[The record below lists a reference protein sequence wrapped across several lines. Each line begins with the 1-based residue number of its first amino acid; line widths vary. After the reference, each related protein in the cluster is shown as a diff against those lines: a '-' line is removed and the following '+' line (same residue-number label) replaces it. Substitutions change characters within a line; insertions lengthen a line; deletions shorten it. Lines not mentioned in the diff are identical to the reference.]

1 MSRVDS
7 SYSFLSASI
16 EDNASNLINITFLGD
31 ISLNTSS
38 VSDYTVLVNNS
49 SATLSNPTV
58 SGAVLSLTLD
68 NNVKSWE
75 DISFVYDS
83 SNEVLLD
90 TSDNKIPS
98 VPETAVT
105 NNVSVPTVSASTVDD
120 GTANTINITFGE
132 NVFGDLSKN
141 EFSVTSDNNGI
152 SISGISRSDA
162 IVTLTLSTK
171 LLAGSTTTVNYS
183 GSSITDNNSNP
194 VATFTNLAV
203 TNNISVPEPS
213 SGSISDAT
221 AHTINLVFP
230 ESLNGTV
237 GASDFDVSLNTASA
251 IVNSVNVSGTN
262 VDITLGEKVLA
273 GQTNIVVKY
282 TGTTLLDSAS
292 NQLLPFTFNSVQ
304 NNVSVPGVLHAIVVH
319 DPSNQIVIEYNDH
332 IKSNTGVDLCG
343 NNYSVTVDAVS
354 TSVTNAVFNEPL
366 KQITLTIAENV
377 KGKNQTVLVSFTS
390 NLPELFDMC
399 DNLLLNFTDQAV
411 TNNIIDTLSTV
422 TIDDLSGLTD
432 GSSTFHK
439 RVAWNEQVTAF
450 NSNDIQMNFNY
461 NFINN
466 NNNNTNSDSSG
477 TDVGSLTL
485 GESNGNFKQL
495 VVSDTADNSITMNI
509 IKKHG
514 LVTNI
519 NNTLSTVQT
528 GGANFASKLSTFNGS
543 NNYSEVKKFI
553 KAFTQDPDKYK
564 SSSTYTVPS
573 EDLIDL
579 NGATGAKAK
588 LDGKNLIVKMAN
600 SDAFSGYA
608 TKPSNTIDYRVLR
621 LDADVVS
628 PDSGYYVPLADL
640 DDYIW
645 FDLTGSNQKKD
656 SIYVTVN
663 ETDIDKIDVYQF
675 DPSGNVDISNTYSED
690 DEFVIPNSTTNI
702 AFRFIAGS
710 IVAGGNN
717 FVEQSSALV
726 PDTNAK
732 TMEITFS
739 TDVSS
744 SDLSQLHGNFTVD
757 SGGNNVVTA
766 ANISNNVVTLTLT
779 NRVLDGETV
788 IVNYNTGSGDL
799 TDIDGDY
806 TITNFSFPDVSNNVI
821 APTFNSADIGDDF
834 SNRIN
839 VVFDDSVKM
848 NNDICGNDFV
858 VVVNAATRNVTSTNV
873 SSGYLYLTLESR
885 VEQGDAVTL
894 AYNRSESELSQN
906 VTDTNDN
913 PVLTFPAQNVSNNVN
928 NLQYS
933 SSSVATATNKNIVIT
948 FDYGDVSNFN
958 NSDGFL
964 VDVTRNGSTT
974 RKTVESISSNDATA
988 TLTMTE
994 KLVEG
999 DVIDISYTK
1008 GANTITDQYSNMLF
1022 SFDQTVSNGI
1032 VSPGVTAVDMVDTNA
1047 KQISVTFDANMASL
1061 GANAKDDFSVA
1072 IDGSAVNISSIAYD
1086 SSTVLLV
1093 NIDTRVI
1100 QGDTVTL
1107 NYTDNDKVLDQY
1119 SNALKSFSGQ
1129 LVDITNIVHPT
1140 VYGTPTVLDT
1150 NSKQIRVSF
1159 SENMNQVDLTAA
1171 KTDLSIN
1178 IVGKTPVTVDDLSFV
1193 SSTLLLVD
1201 IDTRVVE
1208 GDTVSFTYTANNER
1222 DNVITDA
1229 NSNCL
1234 KTISSPVSI
1243 DITNVVP
1250 PILDT
1255 VSVPSVV
1262 DATSNKITLV
1272 FTETIKANANV
1283 NTTDFDVSV
1292 DGVASANAV
1301 TGVTI
1306 TGSDSNVVLTLT
1318 DRILST
1324 DTVQVKYT
1332 QHTDATRNLTDPYD
1346 NGVKTFDYTNVANTV
1361 ANLEYSVS
1369 SISDASPTNITITF
1383 TGGNV
1388 DNFDNSAGFVVD
1400 VSRNGSSSVKNV
1412 SSVSKSTNTA
1422 TLTMVEQLLEDDEVT
1437 VSYTKDSNTITDQY
1451 NNVLFSLSNRSVN
1464 NNINATHI
1472 LSGNI
1477 YETTPTTLMVDFD
1490 QDTACVDPCGNDYT
1504 VTANGNQIA
1513 VTNVVIDADEEGA
1526 VLTLAH
1532 KPLIGDTITVGY
1544 TKSGISNRQVKDL
1557 NGNPMKNQSDIS
1569 VTNNITDLADYTSAS
1584 VVDATPNKITIV
1596 FDETVLINTPNTN
1609 VFDVSNGT
1617 TAVNVTEIAVS
1628 GQNITLTLAENIT
1641 ETHSTNV
1648 RVKYT
1653 KVASSTNDHVNNITD
1668 QYGNEINSFG
1678 FQAVTNTSV
1687 DNTFYANSSVIN
1699 DNTPNKIVMSFSK
1712 TLTNITDANV
1722 NGDFAVLADGVA
1734 NAVTGVSNSGQ
1745 NITLTL
1751 TNNIVEG
1758 QTVTVQYTNNA
1769 SRITDTNTNVLFDI
1783 AQGSVTNNVDN
1794 PDYVS
1799 SVINDSSNTLIEIT
1813 FDKTMDA
1820 DNTTTAISDFSVDI
1834 VTVLS
1839 SDNSVVESETDL
1851 TILTSPTLVYGDG
1864 ITSNGRN
1871 RADINNLTSGS
1882 FTYLTSGSTSHSSNG
1897 PFILKMSFPQ
1907 SLDGKKLYKIEMK
1920 VSPNT
1925 EGQNKYIKFGYLKG
1939 SDNTVNVLNVTDVS
1953 YTGATMVSGT
1963 FNTGTVTWGGTDT
1976 SSSRN
1981 KDAYDVNTL
1990 NDSEWHVV
1998 DAMSDNRSSS
2008 TNTSF
2013 FITSTFNNDYTID
2026 STNDFILI
2034 RMYSSS
2040 NNAHFP
2046 MFYVKAVGAT
2056 MGAPPLPA
2064 TMTNGDLTFD
2074 NGDGTI
2080 TDNDGLFVSD
2090 SANVSF
2096 TTVDSRTVIN
2106 ADKIDL
2112 NLNNMFSG
2120 TGIKALSFW
2129 HKTHKNATFNGS
2141 NHYYPQLWNYNSN
2154 AVYYAIDWNLSAG
2167 QGQYYK
2173 AGAGTGTSKWYI
2185 NAKDSTFNSTPINN
2199 NETYCGFAIGD
2210 QTWYHHYIEF
2220 SSPISTNAN
2229 DALRLFAGWGG
2240 DESRINEGS
2249 LDDLKIFDTALS
2261 ITDIEALFDDTGS
2274 SSVSSETITPVTI
2287 TNLSI
2292 NGTKVLLNLGTTI
2305 TDQDTVKFSYTNSNN
2320 VSDDINNSLL
2330 DMSQTT
2336 ITNSVT
2342 NPDYANDAAVG
2353 DASPTNITM
2362 SFNENLTIVDANAL
2376 KTDFVVSCDGYSK
2389 TISSVSVSDANLTIV
2404 MVDNILEG
2412 VDVTFTYTNNSKLT
2426 DSYGND
2432 VLAISSQS
2440 VTNTVNQPSAS
2451 DNAVVDETNSLLI
2464 SLSVDQALSN
2474 LSASGFTVGGTTN
2487 NVSVSSVAYNSGTGK
2502 LELTLDKRVLDKD
2515 TAVTLSYNNTSGTIT
2530 DANSNKL
2537 LIFNNYT
2544 VTNNVVAPVK
2554 STIVINDGSP
2564 DLIVI
2569 PFSESMQ
2576 VNNSSTGFAV
2586 YVEGNLR
2593 TISSVAAETT
2603 NVKLN
2608 LASGVS
2614 DSEIVTVSYTKSG
2627 AQNTRDIR
2635 DANNN
2640 PAESWSAVFVDNNIN
2655 SAGAPT
2661 FSSAV
2666 VENDSAN
2673 RIDITFSENL
2683 QTGTLTA
2690 SEFSI
2695 TVTGTA
2701 SDATISSAAIVNKM
2715 VDGVTQPGNV
2725 IQLTLSRDMGDGD
2738 IITLDYNGTS
2748 LGDAVGTAMAVF
2760 TGQSVTNNVDAL
2772 VPTPITALI
2781 EDANKNAIN
2790 ISFNERVKFRTTASA
2805 SNFSISNFSGTITNL
2820 EITGDD
2826 KNLKLTLSKNL
2837 VSSMTYTVAYTR
2849 GNNANDLVDV
2859 LGSNQSPVENFNIA
2873 VINNVYPIPFV
2884 FELESMSVDV
2894 SYNEKP
2900 TYFKHI
2906 MDKAL
2911 TGDATIDLTMSIND
2925 ICGVFMFNTD
2935 SSNIDDICSN
2945 DITYTT
2951 NSSLWN
2957 SDVALDMFG
2966 NTDASGG
2973 SPNSTCINGEN
2984 TPFSTHMNGAGEFV
2998 RHLAS
3003 EITGGH
3009 GSSDIFAN
3017 EVELLQAV
3025 KDLSGLVHTLIKQK
3039 IDVAGGVG
3047 GVGYRTLDDSF
3058 DNSSNSIGGG
3068 EVSGNALDASGG
3080 GTITNN
3086 QTIIGHTLLSQLLT
3100 GGSNPSN
3107 DVQHNNV
3114 DADASIADGRAR
3126 VYGRLSGRDQEL
3138 NVYGDSGYPTSAMSI
3153 PIEVGDKIKFN
3164 VVVRSNGQN
3173 EAGNDWHGLGINT
3186 VKERR
3191 YLVIL
3196 TIQ

>member
-1 MSRVDS
+1 MSRADS
-7 SYSFLSASI
+7 SYNFLSASI
-16 EDNASNLINITFLGD
+16 EDNASNLINITFSGD
-31 ISLNTSS
+31 ISLNTTS

-58 SGAVLSLTLD
+58 NGAVLSITLD
-68 NNVKSWE
+68 NNVKAWE
-75 DISFVYDS
+75 DVSFVYDS

-98 VPETAVT
+98 VSETAVT
-105 NNVSVPTVSASTVDD
+105 NNISVPTVSASTVDD

-132 NVFGDLSKN
+132 NVFGDPSKN
-141 EFSVTSDNNGI
+141 EFSVTSDGNAI
-152 SISGISRSDA
+152 DISGVSRSDA

-171 LLAGSTTTVNYS
+171 LLAGSSNIVNYS
-183 GSSITDNNSNP
+183 GSSITDSNSNP

-203 TNNISVPEPS
+203 TNNISVP
-213 SGSISDAT
+213 
-221 AHTINLVFP
+221 
-230 ESLNGTV
+230 
-237 GASDFDVSLNTASA
+237 
-251 IVNSVNVSGTN
+251 
-262 VDITLGEKVLA
+262 
-273 GQTNIVVKY
+273 
-282 TGTTLLDSAS
+282 
-292 NQLLPFTFNSVQ
+292 
-304 NNVSVPGVLHAIVVH
+304 GVLHAIVAH
-319 DPSNQIVIEYNDH
+319 DPSNQIVITYNGV
-332 IKSNTGVDLCG
+332 IKSTSGPDLCG

-354 TSVTNAVFNEPL
+354 KSVTNATFNEPL
-366 KQITLTIAENV
+366 NQITLTIAENV
-377 KGKNQTVLVSFTS
+377 KGKNQTVLVNFTS

-450 NSNDIQMNFNY
+450 NTNDIQMNFNY

-477 TDVGSLTL
+477 TDVESITL

-514 LVTNI
+514 LVPNI

-528 GGANFASKLSTFNGS
+528 SGANFASKLSTFKGS
-543 NNYSEVKKFI
+543 NNYSEVKKFV

-600 SDAFSGYA
+600 NDQESGYA

-621 LDADVVS
+621 LDADVIS

-645 FDLTGSNQKKD
+645 FDLTGLNQKKD

-690 DEFVIPNSTTNI
+690 PEDNEFVISNSTTNI

-710 IVAGGNN
+710 IIAGGNN
-717 FVEQSSALV
+717 FVEKSSALV
-726 PDTNAK
+726 PDANAK

-739 TDVSS
+739 FDVSS

-757 SGGNNVVTA
+757 SGDVSNNVTA

-788 IVNYNTGSGDL
+788 IVNYNADGSGDL

-806 TITNFSFPDVSNNVI
+806 TITNFSFPDVSNNVE
-821 APTFNSADIGDDF
+821 APAFKSADIGDDF

-839 VVFDDSVKM
+839 VIFKRGESNDTENIKV

-858 VVVNAATRNVTSTNV
+858 VTVNAATRNVTSTNV

-885 VEQGDAVTL
+885 VEQGDTVTL

-933 SSSVATATNKNIVIT
+933 SSSVATANNKNIVIT

-974 RKTVESISSNDATA
+974 RKTVESVNYSGATA
-988 TLTMTE
+988 TLTMAE
-994 KLVEG
+994 KLVES

-1032 VSPGVTAVDMVDTNA
+1032 DSPDVTTVDMVDTNA

-1072 IDGSAVNISSIAYD
+1072 IDGSSVNISSIAYD

-1129 LVDITNIVHPT
+1129 SVDITNIVHPT
-1140 VYGTPTVLDT
+1140 VSGTPTVLDT

-1234 KTISSPVSI
+1234 KTISSPVSV
-1243 DITNVVP
+1243 DITNVEP

-1255 VSVPSVV
+1255 VTVPSVV

-1292 DGVASANAV
+1292 NGVASANAV

-1306 TGSDSNVVLTLT
+1306 TGSDANVVLTLT

-1332 QHTDATRNLTDPYD
+1332 QHTDVTRNLTDPYD
-1346 NGVKTFDYTNVANTV
+1346 NGVKTFGYTNVANTV

-1369 SISDASPTNITITF
+1369 SISDASPSNITITF

-1451 NNVLFSLSNRSVN
+1451 NNVLFSFSNRSVN
-1464 NNINATHI
+1464 NNISAPHI

-1477 YETTPTTLMVDFD
+1477 YETTPTTLMIDFD
-1490 QDTACVDPCGNDYT
+1490 QDTVCVDPCGNDYT
-1504 VTANGNQIA
+1504 VTANGTQIT
-1513 VTNVVIDADEEGA
+1513 VTNVEIDDDDEGA
-1526 VLTLAH
+1526 RLTLAH
-1532 KPLIGDTITVGY
+1532 KPLIGDTITIGY
-1544 TKSGISNRQVKDL
+1544 TKSGVSDRQVKDL
-1557 NGNPMKNQSDIS
+1557 NANPMKNQSDIS
-1569 VTNNITDLADYTSAS
+1569 ITNNITDLADYTSSS
-1584 VVDATPNKITIV
+1584 VVDATPNKITMV
-1596 FDETVLINTPNTN
+1596 FDETDVSINTPSAD

-1617 TAVNVTEIAVS
+1617 TAVNVTGVAVS

-1678 FQAVTNTSV
+1678 FQAVTNTSI
-1687 DNTFYANSSVIN
+1687 DNTFYNSSVIN
-1699 DNTPNKIVMSFSK
+1699 DNTPNKIDMSFSK
-1712 TLTNITDANV
+1712 TLANITDANV
-1722 NGDFAVLADGVA
+1722 NGDFAVLADDVA

-1783 AQGSVTNNVDN
+1783 AQSSVTNNVDN

-1813 FDKTMDA
+1813 FDKAMDA
-1820 DNTTTAISDFSVDI
+1820 DNTTTAISDFSVNI
-1834 VTVLS
+1834 VTVPTVSQPSFLNTKQDSIVDFDDQPNSIIAGKPNLS
-1839 SDNSVVESETDL
+1839 YVTGRNDTGYALNVGGDGKNSMWEHNTAAGFPTDNVIAMSFWHYVPA
-1851 TILTSPTLVYGDG
+1851 TSPNSNYPYVWNSNLGSNQWNIGLAMNFSDGAKYYASNAETGIKIKKWYYNNVHIIDVDISNAADHLVSVTQTDGWNHHYFEFNSTLSEANIGGG
-1864 ITSNGRN
+1864 IRWHGYSNAAVAIGKLDEIRYFST
-1871 RADINNLTSGS
+1871 ALTASEIGEL
-1882 FTYLTSGSTSHSSNG
+1882 F
-1897 PFILKMSFPQ
+1897 
-1907 SLDGKKLYKIEMK
+1907 
-1920 VSPNT
+1920 
-1925 EGQNKYIKFGYLKG
+1925 
-1939 SDNTVNVLNVTDVS
+1939 
-1953 YTGATMVSGT
+1953 
-1963 FNTGTVTWGGTDT
+1963 
-1976 SSSRN
+1976 
-1981 KDAYDVNTL
+1981 AYDGTG
-1990 NDSEWHVV
+1990 
-1998 DAMSDNRSSS
+1998 SS
-2008 TNTSF
+2008 
-2013 FITSTFNNDYTID
+2013 
-2026 STNDFILI
+2026 
-2034 RMYSSS
+2034 
-2040 NNAHFP
+2040 
-2046 MFYVKAVGAT
+2046 
-2056 MGAPPLPA
+2056 LPA

-2074 NGDGTI
+2074 NGTT
-2080 TDNDGLFVSD
+2080 TDNDD
-2090 SANVSF
+2090 SFLIGTPDVSF
-2096 TTVDSRTVIN
+2096 ITVDSRTVIKS
-2106 ADKIDL
+2106 DKIDL

-2154 AVYYAIDWNLSAG
+2154 AAYYAIDWNQSAG

-2173 AGAGTGTSKWYI
+2173 AGAGTSKWYI
-2185 NAKDSTFNSTPINN
+2185 NAKDSTFNSTPIDNN
-2199 NETYCGFAIGD
+2199 NFFCGFAIGD

-2229 DALRLFAGWGG
+2229 DALRLFAGWTNDAG
-2240 DESRINEGS
+2240 RINEGP
-2249 LDDLKIFDTALS
+2249 LDDLKFFDTALS
-2261 ITDIEALFDDTGS
+2261 ITDIEALFNDTGS
-2274 SSVSSETITPVTI
+2274 SSGSNETLTPVTV

-2292 NGTKVLLNLGTTI
+2292 NGTKVLLNLGTAI

-2320 VSDDINNSLL
+2320 VSDDSNNSLL
-2330 DMSQTT
+2330 DITQTT

-2353 DASPTNITM
+2353 DESPKNITM

-2389 TISSVSVSDANLTIV
+2389 DISNVSVSDSNLTIT

-2412 VDVTFTYTNNSKLT
+2412 VAVTFTYTNNSNLT
-2426 DSYGND
+2426 DSNGND

-2451 DNAVVDETNSLLI
+2451 DDAAVDETNSLLI

-2474 LSASGFTVGGTTN
+2474 LSTSGFTVGGTAN
-2487 NVSVSSVAYNSGTGK
+2487 NVSVSSVAYNSVSGK
-2502 LELTLDKRVLDKD
+2502 LELTLDKRILDKD
-2515 TAVTLSYNNTSGTIT
+2515 NIDTNVDLSYNNASGTIT
-2530 DANSNKL
+2530 DTNSNKL
-2537 LIFNNYT
+2537 LSFNYNVSNT
-2544 VTNNVVAPVK
+2544 VVTPVK

-2569 PFSESMQ
+2569 PFSEAMQ
-2576 VNNSSTGFAV
+2576 VNNSSAGFTV
-2586 YVEGNLR
+2586 YVEGTLR

-2603 NVKLN
+2603 NVKLT

-2673 RIDITFSENL
+2673 RIDVTFSENL

-2701 SDATISSAAIVNKM
+2701 SDATISSAENVEKT
-2715 VDGVTQPGNV
+2715 VDGIDQSGNV
-2725 IQLTLSRDMGDGD
+2725 IQLNLSRDIGDGD
-2738 IITLDYNGTS
+2738 IITLNYNGTS
-2748 LGDAVGTAMAVF
+2748 LGDAVGTVMAQF

-2772 VPTPITALI
+2772 VPTPTTALV
-2781 EDANKNAIN
+2781 EDATKNVID
-2790 ISFNERVKFRTTASA
+2790 ISFNERVKFRTNASA

-2820 EITGDD
+2820 EITDGD

-2837 VSSMTYTVAYTR
+2837 VSSMTYNVTYTR
-2849 GNNANDLVDV
+2849 GDNANDLVDV
-2859 LGSNQSPVENFNIA
+2859 LGSNQSPVVNFNIA
-2873 VINNVYPIPFV
+2873 VNNNVYPLPFV

-2911 TGDATIDLTMSIND
+2911 TGDATINLTMSIND

-2935 SSNIDDICSN
+2935 SSNINDICSN

-2966 NTDASGG
+2966 NADASGG
-2973 SPNSTCINGEN
+2973 SSNPTCINGEN

-3017 EVELLQAV
+3017 EAELLQAV

-3039 IDVAGGVG
+3039 IDIAGGVG
-3047 GVGYRTLDDSF
+3047 GAGYRTLDDSF

-3068 EVSGNALDASGG
+3068 EVSGNTLDASGG

-3114 DADASIADGRAR
+3114 DVDASIADGRAR

-3164 VVVRSNGQN
+3164 VVVRPNGQN